1 MANQMLLEKQL
12 FTEIEWSCIISS
24 WTEKKKEN
32 KICSVISQAM
42 MTCRLFLY
50 ITFILKKFI
59 EIGRWSI
66 ESSITITSTAIPMK
80 RITTSIYKRIR
91 ADIPSAHQ
99 KSTP

>member
-1 MANQMLLEKQL
+1 MMANQMLLEKQL
-12 FTEIEWSCIISS
+12 FTEIEWCCIISR
-24 WTEKKKEN
+24 WTQKNKKR
-32 KICSVISQAM
+32 CSVISQAM